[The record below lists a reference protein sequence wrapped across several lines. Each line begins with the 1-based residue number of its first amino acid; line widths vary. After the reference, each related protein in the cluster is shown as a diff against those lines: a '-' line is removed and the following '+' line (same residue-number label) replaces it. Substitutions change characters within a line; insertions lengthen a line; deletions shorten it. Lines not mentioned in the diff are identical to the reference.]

1 MTASSPAA
9 SRRST
14 SSSTAITRARRP
26 ASTRSASSRREKGD
40 RARDIAF
47 YEAGSAYDP
56 AFEATSDDGEIFL
69 GWYTEDGTLLTDLL
83 ATQDLTVT
91 ARWQSDDAWV

>member
-1 MTASSPAA
+1 MNPTTCSATKYPF
-9 SRRST
+9 R
-14 SSSTAITRARRP
+14 ITNRP
-26 ASTRSASSRREKGD
+26 SEPCRFS
-40 RARDIAF
+40 ARDIAF